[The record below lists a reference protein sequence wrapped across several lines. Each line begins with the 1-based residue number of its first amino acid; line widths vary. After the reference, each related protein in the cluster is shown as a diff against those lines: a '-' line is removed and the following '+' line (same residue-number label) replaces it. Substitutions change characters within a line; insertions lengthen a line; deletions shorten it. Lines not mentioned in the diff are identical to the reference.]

1 MPAAG
6 LPPPV
11 EAFGAV
17 VTGYARQLAVAPAVA
32 VVRRFHAAGG
42 SPDAQMLDILANIA
56 IRAGDYKVAMQVGAV
71 AACALCTVPAVVSL
85 GVELVFCG

>member
-1 MPAAG
+1 
-6 LPPPV
+6 
-11 EAFGAV
+11 
-17 VTGYARQLAVAPAVA
+17 VA

-71 AACALCTVPAVVSL
+71 PAGRCDCRAPWLLWSVCVAFW
-85 GVELVFCG
+85 VFCG